1 MMLFDAPLVP
11 GLAYCEELIGAA
23 EEAEL
28 IRGIDAIDLSP
39 FKFQGWEGKRLTR
52 TFGWRYDF
60 DDRSFAPVEPL
71 PDWLMPLRDKA
82 AEFGGIE
89 PGAFVHALVT
99 RYDPGA
105 GIGWHRDRPQFG
117 RVVGVT
123 LAGSATL
130 RFRRRSDAGF
140 RRASLQLEPRSAYL
154 LSGEVREQWE
164 HGIAEHGSLRYSITF
179 RTLSEKG
186 KAAAN
191 APRTRRGI
199 PPPTA
204 PRSAR

>member
-11 GLAYCEELIGAA
+11 GLAYREELIGPVD
-23 EEAEL
+23 EAEL
-28 IRGIDAIDLSP
+28 IGAIEDVELAP

-60 DDRSFAPVEPL
+60 DDRSFAPVGPL
-71 PDWLMPLRDKA
+71 PDWLLPLRDKA
-82 AEFGGIE
+82 AHFGGIE
-89 PGAFVHALVT
+89 PSDFVHALVT

-105 GIGWHRDRPQFG
+105 GIGWHRDRPQFEK
-117 RVVGVT
+117 VVGVT

-130 RFRRRSDAGF
+130 RFRQRTASGF
-140 RRASLQLEPRSAYL
+140 RRASLELAPRSAYL

-164 HGIAEHGSLRYSITF
+164 HGIAAHDALRYSITF
-179 RTLSEKG
+179 RTLSERG

-191 APRTRRGI
+191 AP
-199 PPPTA
+199 PA
-204 PRSAR
+204 